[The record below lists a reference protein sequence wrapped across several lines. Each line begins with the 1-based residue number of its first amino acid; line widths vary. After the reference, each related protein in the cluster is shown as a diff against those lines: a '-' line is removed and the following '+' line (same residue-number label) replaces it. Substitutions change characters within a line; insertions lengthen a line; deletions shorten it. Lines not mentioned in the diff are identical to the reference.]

1 VLRSV
6 VPGYAGG
13 VQQDSD
19 TAEAVGGAMQ
29 ADGGLAEA
37 DELRWRQHGERVVYD
52 NPWVRLTMVDVT
64 PPNGQR
70 FEHHVVRLQRVAMA
84 VVVDEQDRVLLLWR
98 HRFVTDS
105 WGWELPGGIVEDGEA
120 PEKTAV
126 RETVEETGW
135 CPRSVHKLVEFQPMP
150 GMVDTPHEVFLAR
163 GADHVGEPSDTEEA
177 AVLRW
182 VPLVEVPALIAQ
194 GLIAGGGSLVGLLQV
209 IAGGVGQSQGAQ
221 AP

>member
-1 VLRSV
+1 
-6 VPGYAGG
+6 
-13 VQQDSD
+13 
-19 TAEAVGGAMQ
+19 MQ

-120 PEKTAV
+120 PEKTA
-126 RETVEETGW
+126 TGN
-135 CPRSVHKLVEFQPMP
+135 SGGDGVVSSFGAQAGGVSADAGH
-150 GMVDTPHEVFLAR
+150 GGHPHEVFLAR

-194 GLIAGGGSLVGLLQV
+194 GLIAGAGSLVGLLQV
-209 IAGGVGQSQGAQ
+209 IAGGGG
-221 AP
+221 